1 MNGRWRGR
9 GWPARKRQKQKG
21 DPPGGFS
28 VPRFGAAGVRAP
40 HGVLPHA
47 HAAGLVHRPSI
58 ASFRIN
64 PDDLV
69 RDTIACEAVINGRK
83 LVHIPDRIL
92 ELYPDDPD
100 LRDVGAVSYL
110 GVR

>member
-1 MNGRWRGR
+1 M
-9 GWPARKRQKQKG
+9 
-21 DPPGGFS
+21 GGQWHEDYET
-28 VPRFGAAGVRAP
+28 VVDGTP
-40 HGVLPHA
+40 
-47 HAAGLVHRPSI
+47 
-58 ASFRIN
+58 
-64 PDDLV
+64 
-69 RDTIACEAVINGRK
+69 CEAVINGRK